1 VNALCKV
8 CRVSKSGFY
17 DWKKRKESN
26 RVRANRALEVK
37 IKEKFEQSEANY
49 GVVRM
54 TKALA
59 KEGIKCNKKRVR
71 RIMLKNDLKAT
82 RQSKFKPQTTDS
94 NHNLP
99 VAANILQQDFT
110 ATAPNQKWGC
120 DITYIKTLEGWL
132 YLAIVMDLFSRKI
145 IGWALDTSLHA
156 ALPINALKM
165 AIFRRGHPLQVVL
178 HSDRGVQYACYDYQQ
193 LIARFGLVQSMSRT
207 GNCYDNAM
215 VESWFR
221 TLKVE
226 AIYKWGLL
234 PPELAVQKIKN
245 FIENYYNS
253 WRLHSSLDYC
263 SPNEYEQFYRLAA

>member
-1 VNALCKV
+1 MRVVCKV

-26 RVRANRALEVK
+26 RTKANRALEVK
-37 IKEKFEQSEANY
+37 IKEKFEQSEENY

-54 TKALA
+54 QEALA

-71 RIMLKNDLKAT
+71 KIMLKNNLRAT
-82 RQSKFKPQTTDS
+82 QKSEFNPQTTDS

-99 VAANILQQDFT
+99 VAPNVIEQDFS

-120 DITYIKTLEGWL
+120 DITYIKTLDGWL

-145 IGWALDTSLHA
+145 IGWAFDTSLHA
-156 ALPINALKM
+156 KLPITALKM
-165 AIFRRGHPLQVVL
+165 AIFRRGQPKQVIL
-178 HSDRGVQYACYDYQQ
+178 HSDRGVQYACYDYRN
-193 LIARFGLVQSMSRT
+193 LLSEFDFIQSMSRT

-215 VESWFR
+215 IESWFR

-226 AIYKWGLL
+226 GVYKWGLL
-234 PPELAVQKIKN
+234 PRELAIQKSKK
-245 FIENYYNS
+245 FIETFYNS

-263 SPNEYEQFYRLAA
+263 SPNEYEQNYRLAA